1 MIFALLVGLPL
12 LGGLVA
18 AAGGRSR
25 RPALVLA
32 AALCALIAVVAAIR
46 NVALDPTDPLLV
58 YDATSRLFAGLVNL
72 LFLGISAH
80 VASRASSEPAF
91 QSTADRFAV
100 FGLFFLAAANAT
112 VLANDLLLGWC
123 ALELTTFAAAPL
135 VADDRTPSKMRA
147 SWQYFLFS
155 SVGLALVLAGLS
167 CLHRAI
173 GPDHMLTATSLPL
186 MVTSLNGQWGRL
198 GVALVIAGY
207 GTKLGL
213 FPMNNWLPTTYAAAP
228 APVTALLGAI
238 QFNCALVG
246 LLRILYAFHGSL
258 PPLVTQE
265 LLWIGML
272 TMAVS
277 TLGIITTR
285 DYLRLLGYASINHAG
300 VIAVGLSLG
309 GTAAYGVLLYAVS
322 NAFIKAIL
330 FLTAGRV
337 YARFGTSLADDVRGL
352 VKAMPFSGLSLMVGT
367 FALLG
372 LPPFG
377 SFLGELMMLSALVES
392 GRTALLFPFCASLVA
407 SFVATGRTLFPMIW
421 GENQATPVFGDRLTD
436 TIPKAVFLVALVAL
450 GLYIPAP
457 INVLLRDA
465 ATHLGAP

>member
-1 MIFALLVGLPL
+1 MIFTLLVGLPL

-18 AAGGRSR
+18 ALGGRSR
-25 RPALVLA
+25 QPALVVT
-32 AALCALIAVVAAIR
+32 AALCAVVAI
-46 NVALDPTDPLLV
+46 VAALRDVSLGPSDPLLV

-80 VASRASSEPAF
+80 VASRAASEEAF
-91 QSTADRFAV
+91 QATADRFAV

-123 ALELTTFAAAPL
+123 ALEFTTFAAAPL
-135 VADDRTPSKMRA
+135 VADDRSPAKMRA

-155 SVGLALVLAGLS
+155 SIGLALVLAGLS
-167 CLHRAI
+167 CIHRAI
-173 GPDHMLTATSLPL
+173 GSEHALTSL
-186 MVTSLNGQWGRL
+186 SLADHVASLDSRWGRF
-198 GVALVIAGY
+198 GVGLVIAGY

-213 FPMNNWLPTTYAAAP
+213 FPMNAWLPTTYASAP

-246 LLRILYAFHGSL
+246 LLRVMYAFDGA
-258 PPLVTQE
+258 PPALVSQE

-272 TMAVS
+272 SMGVS
-277 TLGIITTR
+277 TLGIVTTR

-309 GTAAYGVLLYAVS
+309 GTASYGVLLYAVS

-337 YARFGTSLADDVRGL
+337 YARFGTSSADDVRGL

-421 GENQATPVFGDRLTD
+421 GETQATPVFGDRLMD
-436 TIPKAVFLVALVAL
+436 TLPKAVFLVALVAL

-465 ATHLGAP
+465 AAHLGAP